1 MYYSASSK
9 FSILYFKTQYD
20 TVILG
25 AFQFDFGKENSHA
38 RDTCFMPCKTTLMFC

>member
-1 MYYSASSK
+1 MYYSARNK

-38 RDTCFMPCKTTLMFC
+38 RYTGIMPCKTNLMFC

>member
-1 MYYSASSK
+1 MYYSASYK

-25 AFQFDFGKENSHA
+25 AFQFDFEK
-38 RDTCFMPCKTTLMFC
+38 KTRMQGIHVLCPVRPP